1 MNALKIV
8 HCANFSESKYGA
20 VYYAIDRKL
29 SNGLIRNGHFVY
41 DFSYREVAKNST
53 FFKSKKFGIKN
64 TNNALLETIK
74 NIEPDLLFLGHS
86 ELITKETL
94 IEAKR
99 LFPKMK
105 IAMWWVD
112 PFEKISH
119 IPQRLDVIDAFF
131 ATTGISRLN
140 ALFGNTHAKLQFFPN
155 VCDSSIEK
163 QNLDSKNEFDYDIIY
178 VGRTDENRKEFIDH
192 LQALSAVKLGIF
204 GNAKENLLLGS
215 SYYKTIKKAKIGLNY
230 SRFNDIDMYSSDR
243 IIQLSASGIMVMSP
257 MIPNF
262 KRLFDENEII
272 YFSDNQ
278 DFKEKLTY
286 YLENE
291 NERKTIA
298 YNGFQKAH
306 KAFNST
312 IVSQFMLETI
322 FEEPFSKDYEWLKK
336 TEEK

>member
-1 MNALKIV
+1 MNSLKIV

-74 NIEPDLLFLGHS
+74 NIEPDLLLLGHS
-86 ELITKETL
+86 ELITKEIL
-94 IEAKR
+94 IKAKEM
-99 LFPKMK
+99 FPQMK

-112 PFEKISH
+112 PFEKIAH
-119 IPQRLDVIDAFF
+119 IPERLKIIDAFF
-131 ATTGISRLN
+131 ATTGTSKLN
-140 ALFGNTHAKLQFFPN
+140 ALFGKTHAKLSFFPN
-155 VCDSSIEK
+155 VCDNSIEK
-163 QNLDSKNEFDYDIIY
+163 QNLDLKNEFDYDVIY
-178 VGRTDENRKEFIDH
+178 VGRTDENRKSFISF
-192 LQALSAVKLGIF
+192 LQSLNNVKLGIF
-204 GNAKENLLLGS
+204 GNTKDNLLLGAD
-215 SYYKTIKKAKIGLNY
+215 YYKTIKKAKIGLNY

-243 IIQLSASGIMVMSP
+243 IIQLTASGIMVMSP

-278 DFKEKLTY
+278 DFKEKLDF
-286 YLENE
+286 YLAHDD
-291 NERKTIA
+291 ERIKIA
-298 YNGFQKAH
+298 KKGWLKAH
-306 KAFNST
+306 ECFN
-312 IVSQFMLETI
+312 
-322 FEEPFSKDYEWLKK
+322 
-336 TEEK
+336 EKIIAKNIINIIYLTKNGN